1 MKSVGTRFLIPFGVL
16 AILGSVFIFFQTY
29 KLSRQHAEE
38 ILNQQA
44 AIALE
49 FNLAIREYAG
59 KHIRPT
65 MERLLDK
72 NAFDPETM
80 STSYISRKIFERVK
94 KRFPDYILRF
104 YSENPRNPVN
114 LAGPEE
120 RQVIDFFR
128 QNPQTKQLRH
138 KIMIQGKPYL
148 ANFTSQWFTPACMQ
162 CHGDPKDAPAELV
175 KRYGDTAGFY
185 RRVGDV
191 AAVNTVA
198 VPIESITA
206 SLASDMRSQSII
218 LAVGLALLFT
228 SIVVIFRFVVSR
240 RLVTMA
246 HHFEEIAAHTESPWM
261 TPVPVKGND
270 EISVLG
276 IAFNK
281 LVGQLRAAQASLEQR
296 VSERTKDFL
305 EANDQLQRELT
316 ERRQAEEALRKSEE
330 RYRVLME
337 TASDA
342 IFVADVDTGI
352 IVDANQKSAELLGM
366 PTTEVIG
373 LHQRQLHPPEEA
385 DRYQEVFRWHAG
397 QGGIV
402 SEDIFVVNREGRRIP
417 VEISAS
423 ITTVGDRQLVLGIFR
438 DISNRRRVEEE
449 LRARQAELTTIL
461 RTVPVGIG
469 VLFDRVLKEV
479 NDHVCAITGYSR
491 EELVGHS
498 TRMLYP
504 TQEDFDYVGRERNRQ
519 MATYDVGTLETLW
532 QQKNGNVIDVLVS
545 LTPITGADT
554 SETLLFTVMDITER
568 KKIELEHFKI
578 DKLES
583 LGIMAG
589 GIAHDFNNV
598 LMTILGSISLASVDI
613 QGYAPP
619 EALDGL
625 KNAERGCRQA
635 MVLARQ
641 LLTFAKG
648 GAPIKQIQS
657 LPDILQ
663 EAARLAL
670 SGSKSGYELSCP
682 EGLWNVNVDR
692 GQINQVF
699 SNLLINADQAMPL
712 GGQVRIRAQN
722 VELDAAAK
730 VPLPGGHYVLV
741 TLADQGVGIPSEQ
754 LGKIFDPY
762 FTTKHKGNGLG
773 LATVFSIVKQ
783 HGGLISVHSVLG
795 EGTDFQLYLP
805 AVQGP
810 VSVKDEVE
818 TMPVAGEG
826 RILVMDDE
834 AAVREVV
841 GRMLTKMGYDPVL
854 ARDGA
859 ETLKL
864 YAQAHDSQQ
873 PFAAVILDLTIP
885 GGMGGK
891 EVLRHLLAQNPQVKA
906 LVSSGYADDAIMAN
920 FQTIGFSGV
929 ITKPYTILQL
939 GELLQ
944 KVIADH

>member
-1 MKSVGTRFLIPFGVL
+1 MKSVGTSFLIPFGVL
-16 AILGSVFIFFQTY
+16 AILGSVFIFYQTF
-29 KLSRQHAEE
+29 KLSSKHAEE
-38 ILNQQA
+38 ILSQQA

-59 KHIRPT
+59 KHIRPA
-65 MERLLDK
+65 MESLLSKD
-72 NAFDPETM
+72 AFEPETM

-94 KRFPDYILRF
+94 EKFPDYILRF

-120 RQVIDFFR
+120 QQLIDFFR
-128 QNPQTKQLRH
+128 QNPQVRQLC
-138 KIMIQGKPYL
+138 KEITIQGKRYL
-148 ANFTSQWFTPACMQ
+148 ANFTSQFFTPACMQ

-175 KRYGDTAGFY
+175 TRYGDTAAFH
-185 RRVGDV
+185 RTLGDV
-191 AAVNTVA
+191 AGLNTVA
-198 VPIESITA
+198 VPMESITA
-206 SLASDMRSQSII
+206 SLASDMRSQSLI
-218 LAVGLALLFT
+218 LAVGLALLFV
-228 SIVVIFRFVVSR
+228 SIVVIFRLVVTR

-246 HHFEEIAAHTESPWM
+246 QHFEGIAAHTESPWM

-296 VSERTKDFL
+296 VTERTKDFL
-305 EANDQLQRELT
+305 EANDQLQQELA

-342 IFVADVDTGI
+342 IFAVDVHSGI

-373 LHQRQLHPPEEA
+373 LHQRRLYPPEDA
-385 DRYQEVFRWHAG
+385 DRYQEVVRRHAV
-397 QGGIV
+397 QGGI
-402 SEDIFVVNREGRRIP
+402 SGEIFVVNREGRRIP

-423 ITTVGDRQLVLGIFR
+423 LTTVGDTQLVLGIFR

-469 VLFDRVLKEV
+469 VLADRVFKEV
-479 NDHVCAITGYSR
+479 NDHVCAISGYSR
-491 EELVGHS
+491 EELLGQS

-504 TQEDFDYVGRERNRQ
+504 AQEDFDYVGRERHRQ
-519 MATYDVGTLETLW
+519 MATQGAGTVESRW
-532 QQKNGNVIDVLVS
+532 QQKDGAIIDVLIN
-545 LTPITGADT
+545 LAPITGADS

-598 LMTILGSISLASVDI
+598 LMTILGSISLASLDV
-613 QGYAPP
+613 QGTASP

-625 KNAERGCRQA
+625 ENAERGCKQA

-648 GAPIKQIQS
+648 GAPIKQTQS

-663 EAARLAL
+663 EAVKLAL
-670 SGSKSGYELSCP
+670 SGSKSRYEVSCP

-692 GQINQVF
+692 GQIHQVF

-712 GGQVRIRAQN
+712 GGQVRIQAQN
-722 VELDAAAK
+722 VEIDAAAK
-730 VPLPGGHYVLV
+730 LPLPGGQYVLV
-741 TLADQGVGIPSEQ
+741 TIADQGVGIPSEQ

-762 FTTKHKGNGLG
+762 FTTKQKGNGLG

-805 AVQGP
+805 AVQEAVRG
-810 VSVKDEVE
+810 KEAAE
-818 TMPVAGEG
+818 TRPMAGKG
-826 RILVMDDE
+826 RILVMDDQ

-841 GRMLTKMGYDPVL
+841 GRMLAKMGYDPVL

-864 YAQAHDSQQ
+864 YAQAHESQQ
-873 PFAAVILDLTIP
+873 PYAAVILDLTIP

-891 EVLRHLLAQNPQVKA
+891 EVLRHLLDQNPQVKA

-920 FQTIGFSGV
+920 FQTIGFRGV

-939 GELLQ
+939 GEVLQ
-944 KVIADH
+944 KVIPDH